1 VFAWTGGGSTDS
13 RTTPGSVRAASTAE
27 EPLYGEDLGIGA
39 RLGRYIIE
47 ERCGRG
53 GFATIYRAR
62 HKTIGRVAAI
72 KVLHR
77 RLVASKAIVE
87 RFIQEACVANLIAH
101 PNIVDIYE
109 LDELPDG
116 RPYLIM
122 EWIDG
127 RDLDQELRARGRLSP
142 HEALPLLADIAGA
155 LRAVHA
161 AGVVHRDLKASN
173 VLCIPGGASLAIK
186 LVDFGIAKLVDDGE
200 GADSDVGSPDARLGS
215 PANMAPE
222 QLLDQPV
229 DVRTDIYAFGV
240 LTYQLVTGRLPFN
253 ARTICELEEMHLRM
267 PAPRASDIAPI
278 SPAIDAVIQR
288 CMEKRPDARFQ
299 TVDEL
304 VAALRRVMAA
314 RRTRCELCDR
324 AG

>member
-1 VFAWTGGGSTDS
+1 MVGSL
-13 RTTPGSVRAASTAE
+13 RAASE

-62 HKTIGRVAAI
+62 HKTIGRLAAI

-77 RLVASKAIVE
+77 RLVTSKNIVE
-87 RFIQEACVANLIAH
+87 RFIQEARVANMISH

-116 RPYLIM
+116 RPYLVM

-127 RDLDQELRARGRLSP
+127 RDLDQEVRARGRFLA
-142 HEALPLLADIAGA
+142 HEALPLLADIAAA

-173 VLCIPGGASLAIK
+173 VLTIPSGASLAIK
-186 LVDFGIAKLVDDGE
+186 LVDFGIAELVDDSE
-200 GADSDVGSPDARLGS
+200 NSSASSTEARLGS
-215 PANMAPE
+215 PTNMAPE
-222 QLLDQPV
+222 QLLDGPV

-240 LTYQLVTGRLPFN
+240 LTYHVVTGRLPFN
-253 ARTICELEEMHLRM
+253 APTVSELEEMHLRV
-267 PAPRASDIAPI
+267 PAPRASDIAPVA
-278 SPAIDAVIQR
+278 PGFDELIQR
-288 CMEKRPDARFQ
+288 CMEKSPDARFQ

-304 VAALRRVMAA
+304 VGALHRITRP
-314 RRTRCELCDR
+314 RTIP
-324 AG
+324 G